1 MARLRDVG
9 DNLLLVHLPDL
20 TDLSSYAAAA
30 GLRMDIEG
38 NTDTALYTA
47 GPRAAL
53 VLRSVEVAVGSTS
66 RTVEPDIPSG
76 AA

>member
-1 MARLRDVG
+1 MACLRDAG

-20 TDLSSYAAAA
+20 TDLSSYAAA

-38 NTDTALYTA
+38 NTDIASYTA